1 MNRANP
7 SDLRDALMMAQSFIK
22 AGILFVPMPVLSAED
37 AQHLGAMANE
47 RLDQLEREADE
58 SP

>member
-7 SDLRDALMMAQSFIK
+7 SDLRDASMMAQSFIK

-37 AQHLGAMANE
+37 AQHLGAMANK